1 MRDLDAAESWLKQS
15 RDLRPPEDALGRGKC
30 LNQLGEVALQRFR
43 DAMRKWRPEEK
54 SVRLAYDAL
63 RYYEES
69 LRLFP
74 PTALVERGVA
84 HNQLGTVY
92 SPSATLIAGCSII
105 SRAFAT
111 RTSWRIF
118 RAGETRFN
126 VAIALLEAGRF
137 DDARVY
143 CKAALA
149 NFQTFGNG
157 AAKEVQKVE
166 ALLADIDKAEADQRG
181 KS

>member
-1 MRDLDAAESWLKQS
+1 
-15 RDLRPPEDALGRGKC
+15 
-30 LNQLGEVALQRFR
+30 
-43 DAMRKWRPEEK
+43 MRKWRPEEK

-63 RYYEES
+63 RYYEEL

-92 SPSATLIAGCSII
+92 SSLGDIDRGLQHYQQGIRYAEQAGD
-105 SRAFAT
+105 
-111 RTSWRIF
+111 IF
-118 RAGETRFN
+118 RAGGTRFN